1 VIHTSSESLKTYSEA
16 IRDANGYLLKANK
29 DVFLIGL
36 GMQYGAGGTTSGL
49 KTQFPSRILDGPN
62 SEAALTGFSLGAAI
76 SGLKPILH
84 HDRAEFCLV
93 SADQIIT
100 QASKWNYMFGGNN
113 NASLTIRVT
122 VGRQWGSG
130 PQHTQSFYSLFG
142 NTTGLKVVI
151 ASTPFMAKGLLIAAC
166 NDPNPVVV
174 IEPRWIFNLKQ
185 HIPIDPYE
193 VPLSKMNI
201 VKEGKDV
208 TVVVYGD
215 GLYSVLQVQ
224 DMLGDKLD
232 LEIIDVVSINPIDT
246 ETLFNSVKKTGRL
259 VTIDTTNNSFN
270 IGSEIISLTA
280 LNKHIK
286 LKDHPIK
293 ISCPDVPCPTST
305 SLAELYYPN
314 RLTICNEI
322 LKLFNMPL
330 MEEKLSFEELNIQPT
345 VIIPSYYI
353 GKQFF
358 LK

>member
-1 VIHTSSESLKTYSEA
+1 MIYTSNESLKTYSEA
-16 IRDANGYLLKANK
+16 IRDANEYLLKVNK
-29 DVFLIGL
+29 SVFLIGL

-49 KTQFPSRILDGPN
+49 KNQFPSRILDGPN

-100 QASKWNYMFGGNN
+100 QASKWNYMFGGKN
-113 NASLTIRVT
+113 NASITIRVT
-122 VGRQWGSG
+122 IGRQWGSG

-166 NDPNPVVV
+166 NDPNPVIV
-174 IEPRWIFNLKQ
+174 IEPRWIFSLKQ

-193 VPLSKMNI
+193 VSLSKMNI

-224 DMLGDKLD
+224 EMLGDKLD

-246 ETLFNSVKKTGRL
+246 ETLFKSVKKTVRL
-259 VTIDTTNNSFN
+259 ITIDTTNKSFN
-270 IGSEIISLTA
+270 IGSEIISITA
-280 LNKHIK
+280 LNKEIK
-286 LKDHPIK
+286 LIDHPVK

-305 SLAELYYPN
+305 SFTEFYYPN
-314 RLTICNEI
+314 RVTICNEI
-322 LKLFNMPL
+322 LKLFDMPIRD
-330 MEEKLSFEELNIQPT
+330 EVLSFEELNLPPK
-345 VIIPSYYI
+345 VVIPSCYI
-353 GKQFF
+353 GE
-358 LK
+358 